1 MATKLARSMVCD
13 WGMSDLGPIAYGDN
27 QDHVFLGKEIARNQN
42 YSEETALRI
51 DSEIRGIVDEQYQ
64 RANTILKDEDD
75 ALDILAQALLE
86 YETLEGRH
94 VQEILEHGEIRS
106 EVILSGPSR
115 DEEEKQDQ
123 EVQDA
128 EEDVSDEEE
137 DLGPGP
143 SPAGAPA

>member
-1 MATKLARSMVCD
+1 M
-13 WGMSDLGPIAYGDN
+13 
-27 QDHVFLGKEIARNQN
+27 
-42 YSEETALRI
+42 
-51 DSEIRGIVDEQYQ
+51 
-64 RANTILKDEDD
+64 
-75 ALDILAQALLE
+75 DILAQALLE

-128 EEDVSDEEE
+128 EEDISDEEE
-137 DLGPGP
+137 DLGPGH